1 MAIPTKKAAKLQQ
14 AEAPLRPS
22 KTHPKNK
29 RQTHLDK
36 LSFQQTFKQRLP
48 YIVRHPID
56 GIWGW
61 LSSVRTAI
69 LLITS
74 IVIIC
79 FIGIYFVQAPGEVL
93 TDPVAYA
100 AWVQQN
106 ALPRYGSLTPI
117 FDWLRFYTIFS
128 SWYFIL
134 LLTVL
139 SLSIVVCTLNRAPGI
154 WHNFKH
160 PLIRRNDNFYQH
172 ALERVEF
179 THPDASQA
187 VQWTQ
192 AHFRKRGYRVRCLQD
207 NDVTYLYANKNSW
220 ATLSTFVFHAA
231 LVTLLMAGVLSQW
244 HGFAPNSLARR
255 ILPTPL
261 AGLSDNLAGF
271 TFDQAL
277 PNGQSAVVFPRGT
290 PHNISFRANSFTATF
305 DSKTGLPTDYVTD
318 LSVYQDGELVAHS
331 NHVRVNDPLSYE
343 GIVFHQSSLVPS
355 VNVTISDGQGCIVC
369 DESMVLD
376 QSENISSNLAVDF
389 AKGIP
394 IAGSNLTL
402 GVFFIHRPSVQL
414 PQTQHPSI
422 LITVGAPNTPPT
434 QDKAVVRLQQGQS
447 GQSFDKKWSIKL
459 NSASEATVLLVTKD
473 AGSVLVWPTA
483 ILLILSLCITFYF
496 PQKRLWIRVKGQ
508 RVELAA
514 LREHFTNIR
523 TEMLT
528 ATRNWPH

>member
-1 MAIPTKKAAKLQQ
+1 MAIPTKKAAKPQH
-14 AEAPLRPS
+14 AEVRSLPPD
-22 KTHPKNK
+22 TYPKGTLNT
-29 RQTHLDK
+29 RLDK
-36 LSFQQTFKQRLP
+36 PSFQRKYTQRFF
-48 YIVRHPID
+48 YILRHPID

-69 LLITS
+69 FLIAS
-74 IVIIC
+74 IAVIC

-93 TDPVAYA
+93 GDPVAYA

-128 SWYFIL
+128 SWYFML

-139 SLSIVVCTLNRAPGI
+139 SLSIIVSTLNRAPGI

-160 PLIRRNDNFYQH
+160 PLIKRNDNFYQN
-172 ALERVEF
+172 ALERNEF
-179 THPDASQA
+179 THPDAIL
-187 VQWTQ
+187 WTQ
-192 AHFRKRGYRVRCLQD
+192 GTLRERGYRVRVLKD
-207 NDVTYLYANKNSW
+207 NEVTYLYANKNSW

-255 ILPTPL
+255 IMPAPFV
-261 AGLSDNLAGF
+261 GLSDNLAGF

-290 PHNISFRANSFTATF
+290 PHNISFRTNNFIATF
-305 DSKTGLPTDYVTD
+305 DPKTGLPIDYVTD

-331 NHVRVNDPLSYE
+331 NHLRVNDPLSY
-343 GIVFHQSSLVPS
+343 GGVVFHQSSLIPS
-355 VNVTISDGQGCIVC
+355 VNMTITDGQGCIVC
-369 DESMVLD
+369 NQPIVLD
-376 QSENISSNLAVDF
+376 QSENISSNVTVDF
-389 AKGIP
+389 TKGIP

-402 GVFFIHRPSVQL
+402 GVFFIHNPSMQL
-414 PQTQHPSI
+414 AQVLHPSI
-422 LITVGAPNTPPT
+422 LITVGAANTPAT
-434 QDKAVVRLQQGQS
+434 QDKAIVRLQPGQS
-447 GQSFDKKWSIKL
+447 DESIDKQWTIRL

-473 AGSVLVWPTA
+473 AGSMLIWPTA
-483 ILLILSLCITFYF
+483 IILILSLCITFYF
-496 PQKRLWIRVKGQ
+496 PQKRIWIRVKDQ
-508 RVELAA
+508 QVQLAA

-523 TEMLT
+523 TDML
-528 ATRNWPH
+528 AVIRNSSH

>member
-1 MAIPTKKAAKLQQ
+1 MAIPTKKAAKLQHEGVQ
-14 AEAPLRPS
+14 FLSLE
-22 KTHPKNK
+22 THLKNNRK
-29 RQTHLDK
+29 THLDK
-36 LSFQQTFKQRLP
+36 PSVQQKHKQRLP
-48 YIVRHPID
+48 YIVRHPVD

-69 LLITS
+69 FLITS
-74 IVIIC
+74 IAVIC

-93 TDPVAYA
+93 TDPVAYV

-128 SWYFIL
+128 SWYFML

-139 SLSIVVCTLNRAPGI
+139 SLSIIVSTLNRAPGI

-160 PLIRRNDNFYQH
+160 PLIKRNDNFYQN
-172 ALERVEF
+172 ALERNEF
-179 THPDASQA
+179 THPDAI
-187 VQWTQ
+187 QWTQ
-192 AHFRKRGYRVRCLQD
+192 GTLRERGYRVRMLKD
-207 NDVTYLYANKNSW
+207 NEVTYLYANKNSW

-255 ILPTPL
+255 IMPAPFV
-261 AGLSDNLAGF
+261 GLSDNLAGF

-290 PHNISFRANSFTATF
+290 PHNISFRTNNFIATF
-305 DSKTGLPTDYVTD
+305 DPKTGLPIDYVTD

-331 NHVRVNDPLSYE
+331 NHLRVNDPLSY
-343 GIVFHQSSLVPS
+343 GGVVFHQSSLIPS
-355 VNVTISDGQGCIVC
+355 VNMTITDGQGCIVC
-369 DESMVLD
+369 NQPIVLD
-376 QSENISSNLAVDF
+376 QSENISSNVTVDF
-389 AKGIP
+389 TKGIP

-402 GVFFIHRPSVQL
+402 GVFFIHNPSMQL
-414 PQTQHPSI
+414 AQVLHPSI
-422 LITVGAPNTPPT
+422 LITVGAANTPAT
-434 QDKAVVRLQQGQS
+434 QDKAIVRLQPGQS
-447 GQSFDKKWSIKL
+447 DESIDKQWTIRL

-473 AGSVLVWPTA
+473 AGSMLIWPTA
-483 ILLILSLCITFYF
+483 IILILSLCITFYF
-496 PQKRLWIRVKGQ
+496 PQKRIWIRVKDQ
-508 RVELAA
+508 QVQLAA

-523 TEMLT
+523 TDML
-528 ATRNWPH
+528 AVIRNSSH

>member
-1 MAIPTKKAAKLQQ
+1 MSIPTKKAAKLQHAGTQ
-14 AEAPLRPS
+14 FLSPE
-22 KTHPKNK
+22 THPKDSRK
-29 RQTHLDK
+29 THLDK
-36 LSFQQTFKQRLP
+36 PSFQQKYEQRLP

-69 LLITS
+69 FLITS
-74 IVIIC
+74 IAVIC

-100 AWVQQN
+100 AWIQQN

-128 SWYFIL
+128 SWYFML

-139 SLSIVVCTLNRAPGI
+139 SLSIVICTLNRAPGI

-160 PLIRRNDNFYQH
+160 PLIKRNDNFYQN
-172 ALERVEF
+172 ALERIEF

-192 AHFRKRGYRVRCLQD
+192 DHFRKRGYRVRLLKD
-207 NDVTYLYANKNSW
+207 TEVTYLYANKNSW

-255 ILPTPL
+255 ILPAPL
-261 AGLSDNLAGF
+261 VGLSDNLAVF

-277 PNGQSAVVFPRGT
+277 PNRQSAVVFHQT
-290 PHNISFRANSFTATF
+290 SLIS
-305 DSKTGLPTDYVTD
+305 
-318 LSVYQDGELVAHS
+318 
-331 NHVRVNDPLSYE
+331 
-343 GIVFHQSSLVPS
+343 S
-355 VNVTISDGQGCIVC
+355 VNITISDVQGCLVC
-369 DESMVLD
+369 DEAIVLD
-376 QSENISSNLAVDF
+376 QSESISSNLAVDF

-394 IAGSNLTL
+394 ITGSKLTL
-402 GVFFIHRPSVQL
+402 GVFFIHRLSVQL

-459 NSASEATVLLVTKD
+459 NRASEATVLLVTKD
-473 AGSVLVWPTA
+473 AGSMLVWPTA

-508 RVELAA
+508 QV
-514 LREHFTNIR
+514 
-523 TEMLT
+523 
-528 ATRNWPH
+528 